1 MGKLGC
7 YLEVPRKEG
16 VVGVGKGRGEKQ
28 TDMAG
33 YGSYSPSLDFVS
45 IPVPH
50 PNFNI
55 PGVDFSCR
63 EITNPVSIW
72 QKSSMCELLAMS
84 TDCRKIHS
92 KDISRKKDWLYPEE
106 PGQHVLPQRCVLETV
121 CFFVR
126 LFVFNFL
133 HCGSKHKAT
142 RYMPIFSFFYFCFLV
157 FFLRTC

>member
-1 MGKLGC
+1 
-7 YLEVPRKEG
+7 
-16 VVGVGKGRGEKQ
+16 
-28 TDMAG
+28 
-33 YGSYSPSLDFVS
+33 
-45 IPVPH
+45 
-50 PNFNI
+50 
-55 PGVDFSCR
+55 
-63 EITNPVSIW
+63 
-72 QKSSMCELLAMS
+72 MCELLALS

-142 RYMPIFSFFYFCFLV
+142 RYMPIFSFFFFVFL
-157 FFLRTC
+157 FFFTDLLKRLVSKP